1 MSIPISGLPGG
12 QIRNTGD
19 NNRVNSQGSTS
30 KNSAVSS
37 APSGHGDDKVSLTSS
52 ATQLQQLTQQVS
64 QLPVVDVERVTEV
77 QRSVATGS
85 FEFEPMVAADNM
97 LTQERELAVLE
108 SQDIQR

>member
-1 MSIPISGLPGG
+1 MNIPINGLPGS
-12 QIRNTGD
+12 QIQNTGESS
-19 NNRVNSQGSTS
+19 RVNSQGSTNES
-30 KNSAVSS
+30 SAVSS
-37 APSGHGDDKVSLTSS
+37 AASGQGDDKVSLTSS

-108 SQDIQR
+108 SQDIQK

>member
-1 MSIPISGLPGG
+1 MSILINGLPGS
-12 QIRNTGD
+12 QIQDIG
-19 NNRVNSQGSTS
+19 NNSRVNSQGSTNKS
-30 KNSAVSS
+30 SAVSGAAS
-37 APSGHGDDKVSLTSS
+37 EHSDDKVSLTSS

-108 SQDIQR
+108 SQDIQK